1 MKEDTGRP
9 EYLLFLLL
17 SLSLDLDLDLL
28 FSLGVLLLDLTG
40 DLAGLLLLQDLD
52 L

>member
-1 MKEDTGRP
+1 MKEGTGGP
-9 EYLLFLLL
+9 EYLLFLL

-40 DLAGLLLLQDLD
+40 DLAGLLLL
-52 L
+52 